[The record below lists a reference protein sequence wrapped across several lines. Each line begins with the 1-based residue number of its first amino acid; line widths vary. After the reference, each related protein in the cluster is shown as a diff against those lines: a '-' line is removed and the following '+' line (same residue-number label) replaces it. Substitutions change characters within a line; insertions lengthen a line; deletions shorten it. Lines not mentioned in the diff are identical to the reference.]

1 MVWRSALAH
10 HPRLVYLSRTSALA
24 QGLQGVYR
32 AVVSCKHAMD
42 ATDWRGGSDHVF
54 PAVTFVLGPE
64 LGATEEHVVRRSR
77 VGVWAGIGQ
86 RASRI

>member
-32 AVVSCKHAMD
+32 AVLPTGHAMD
-42 ATDWRGGSDHVF
+42 ANDWGGGVDHVVSTYTL
-54 PAVTFVLGPE
+54 ALGAE
-64 LGATEEHVVRRSR
+64 RGATEGHVGRRSR

-86 RASRI
+86 RANRV